1 MESYMSRL
9 FRIALLA
16 LFTFAFVPQS
26 LLAHPNHAKKVL
38 GSVSAIT
45 TDTLTVRDAK
55 GVETAIVL
63 TKDTKVV
70 REKKAATLKDVTAGA
85 RVVVTA
91 ETVKEQLVAQT
102 IDITPASAK

>member
-1 MESYMSRL
+1 MSRL

-16 LFTFAFVPQS
+16 LFTSILVPHG
-26 LLAHPNHAKKVL
+26 LWAHPNHAKKVL
-38 GSVSAIT
+38 GAVASIT
-45 TDTLTVRDAK
+45 ADRLTVKDAK
-55 GVETAIVL
+55 GVETTIVL

-70 REKKAATLKDVTAGA
+70 REKKAATVKDVTAGA

-102 IDITPASAK
+102 IDITPPPAK

>member
-1 MESYMSRL
+1 MSRR
-9 FRIALLA
+9 FRSALLA
-16 LFTFAFVPQS
+16 LFTTILVPQG

-38 GSVSAIT
+38 GSVASIT
-45 TDTLTVRDAK
+45 ADRVTVKDPK
-55 GVETAIVL
+55 GGETTIVL

-70 REKKAATLKDVTAGA
+70 RAKKPATVKGVTAGV

-102 IDITPASAK
+102 IVITPPPAK